1 MQLLPLQELYVFYS
15 ECFISTSS
23 VVLNYIYK
31 GEGGNG
37 RVGIFTVS
45 ITGITG
51 RMGPQTPLKM
61 ITMSWMRPLGGY
73 CAIRINISLSSHI
86 ISQHITPSTYLNISH
101 IIPSTYHYLHIAIPS
116 NFKQLMILCNAAATM
131 ASSFVFKLWRF
142 CLPMYSLHVKDKK
155 N

>member
-1 MQLLPLQELYVFYS
+1 MFYQHKQSGAQLHLQ
-15 ECFISTSS
+15 
-23 VVLNYIYK
+23 
-31 GEGGNG
+31 GGGGNG

-86 ISQHITPSTYLNISH
+86 ISQHITYHTINISLSSH
-101 IIPSTYHYLHIAIPS
+101 RYTIKLQTIDDIVQCGCNYGNQFCIQT
-116 NFKQLMILCNAAATM
+116 MEILFAN
-131 ASSFVFKLWRF
+131 VFITCKRQEKLTN
-142 CLPMYSLHVKDKK
+142 YQI
-155 N
+155 

>member
-73 CAIRINISLSSHI
+73 CAIRINISLSSHRIYHHIVYI
-86 ISQHITPSTYLNISH
+86 IVYIITSYQHIT
-101 IIPSTYHYLHIAIPS
+101 IITSPYHQTPETGSMFYIQT
-116 NFKQLMILCNAAATM
+116 NVC
-131 ASSFVFKLWRF
+131 
-142 CLPMYSLHVKDKK
+142 MYVK